1 MKKNTKQLTKMLAG
15 FLALA
20 SLTGCTTHYVNEK
33 GEIIATSNN
42 YNEVANV
49 LTATGN
55 LLQGA
60 AAGAAAAA
68 DIVHEARSP
77 HGRHGGWHG
86 PRGGYYAP
94 APAPVLVT
102 PPAIIRQPVIV
113 PPTVIPGRVYY

>member
-77 HGRHGGWHG
+77 HHGRHGGWYG

-94 APAPVLVT
+94 APAPVIVT

-113 PPTVIPGRVYY
+113 PPTVIPGRV